1 MYKCQTVSSM
11 DSTRSN
17 KENIDSLVRK
27 YGWDSNVVRVRVRG
41 EFPNQEDDVFIPL
54 SIIEQCSSRLLELD
68 DTDGMQFVS
77 LGVDVA
83 RFGDDETIIYR
94 NYHGH
99 CKIVR
104 NRRGQNLMATVGD
117 IVQEF
122 KKIYREHPTYEGKVY
137 VQIDDTGLGGGVTDR
152 LKEVRKEQKLYK
164 MQVIPINAAEKI
176 ETDTAAG
183 KDAAERYNNLT
194 TAMWASMRDL
204 LDNKQIVIDDDEQ
217 TIGQLSSRK
226 YTMASNG
233 KLEIEPKKEMKKR
246 GLDSPD
252 RADALALA
260 LYLQKI
266 KKHTGSAPSVGAMK
280 KLSKDNYWG

>member
-1 MYKCQTVSSM
+1 
-11 DSTRSN
+11 
-17 KENIDSLVRK
+17 
-27 YGWDSNVVRVRVRG
+27 
-41 EFPNQEDDVFIPL
+41 
-54 SIIEQCSSRLLELD
+54 
-68 DTDGMQFVS
+68 
-77 LGVDVA
+77 
-83 RFGDDETIIYR
+83 
-94 NYHGH
+94 
-99 CKIVR
+99 
-104 NRRGQNLMATVGD
+104 MATVGD

-122 KKIYREHPTYEGKVY
+122 KKIYREHLTYEGKVY

-204 LDNKQIVIDDDEQ
+204 LDNKQIVIEDDEQ

>member
-1 MYKCQTVSSM
+1 
-11 DSTRSN
+11 
-17 KENIDSLVRK
+17 
-27 YGWDSNVVRVRVRG
+27 
-41 EFPNQEDDVFIPL
+41 
-54 SIIEQCSSRLLELD
+54 
-68 DTDGMQFVS
+68 
-77 LGVDVA
+77 
-83 RFGDDETIIYR
+83 
-94 NYHGH
+94 
-99 CKIVR
+99 
-104 NRRGQNLMATVGD
+104 
-117 IVQEF
+117 
-122 KKIYREHPTYEGKVY
+122 
-137 VQIDDTGLGGGVTDR
+137 
-152 LKEVRKEQKLYK
+152 

-204 LDNKQIVIDDDEQ
+204 LDNKQIVIEDDEQ

-252 RADALALA
+252 RA
-260 LYLQKI
+260 LYLGKI
-266 KKHTGSAPSVGAMK
+266 KKHTGTAPSAGAMQ